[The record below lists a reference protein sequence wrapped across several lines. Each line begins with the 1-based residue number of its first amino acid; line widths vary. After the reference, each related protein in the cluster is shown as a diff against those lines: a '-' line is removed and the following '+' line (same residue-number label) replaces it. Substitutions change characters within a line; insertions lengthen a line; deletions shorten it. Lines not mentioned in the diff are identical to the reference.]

1 MVVGGKEEEGGGDEG
16 AREDEEEALL
26 TEEVGGGGSEE
37 GGGAGL
43 LLRGLAGV
51 GGIVGVGRDLVLLVQ
66 AGLLVELLHGG
77 NRTEGRGGSLVVPRG
92 DHTTGSMDGG
102 LSGVSRGAGSYFTY
116 CQVTRTGRRKFSFF

>member
-77 NRTEGRGGSLVVPRG
+77 IGRRGGEDLWLFRGEIIRRVPWME
-92 DHTTGSMDGG
+92 D
-102 LSGVSRGAGSYFTY
+102 SRGYRAALA
-116 CQVTRTGRRKFSFF
+116 RTLPTAK